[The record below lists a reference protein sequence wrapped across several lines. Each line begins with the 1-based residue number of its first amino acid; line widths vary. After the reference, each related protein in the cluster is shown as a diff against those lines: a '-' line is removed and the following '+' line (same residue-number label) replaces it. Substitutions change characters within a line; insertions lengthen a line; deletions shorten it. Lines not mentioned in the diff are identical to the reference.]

1 MAKEGWSSVQEA
13 LVIAKQKAFLNNK
26 YNNKPTRREKT
37 QATS

>member
-1 MAKEGWSSVQEA
+1 MAKEGWSSVWEA

-26 YNNKPTRREKT
+26 YNKPTRREKT